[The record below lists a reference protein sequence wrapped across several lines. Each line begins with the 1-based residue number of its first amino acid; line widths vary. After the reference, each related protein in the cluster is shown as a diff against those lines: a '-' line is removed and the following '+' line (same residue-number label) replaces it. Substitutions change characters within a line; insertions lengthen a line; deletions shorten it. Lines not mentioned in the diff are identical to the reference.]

1 MVSYPAISPR
11 SLKKIRL
18 FYIQYLQEAFWGQNI
33 KHMIPKSAVNM
44 PTIPRRFTLRMKAA
58 RRSNLTARN
67 KSPVPARSG
76 WWNKLQQFKRTL
88 WHTRGKKRI
97 YHPAQVQTWNL
108 QFSTRESYFHEGLP
122 AVTNFSLN
130 LSHSGQNS
138 WSVPV
143 WVSWCYNELSC
154 CESPLLL

>member
-18 FYIQYLQEAFWGQNI
+18 FYIQYLQEAFGGQNI

-88 WHTRGKKRI
+88 WHTRGKKKDISSSSGPNMKLAVLNQR
-97 YHPAQVQTWNL
+97 VL
-108 QFSTRESYFHEGLP
+108 FSWRSSSCHKLFTQLK
-122 AVTNFSLN
+122 SLRSKQ
-130 LSHSGQNS
+130 LICP
-138 WSVPV
+138 SV
-143 WVSWCYNELSC
+143 S
-154 CESPLLL
+154 LLVL